1 MIRIA
6 VNKDNYFLGDFLIE
20 GVSDDDY
27 ETLCSALF
35 DIVGN
40 ALLQGFDPNKIKE
53 ALRYAETPIMFKE
66 KREQVRKLRS

>member
-20 GVSDDDY
+20 GISDDDY
-27 ETLCSALF
+27 GTLCSALF

-66 KREQVRKLRS
+66 KCEQVRKLRS